1 MEIHTKC
8 YRNMG
13 VGVGRS
19 LPAHRKAY
27 ARRENTAKSHFQM
40 NSPFQKNSRARKDL
54 EGGNTLRRVSS
65 LRYKKGKEMREDR
78 RKVERCRQYIYSVH
92 PQVFSIVSDAYGA
105 KCTDLQVQGGVKI
118 R

>member
-78 RKVERCRQYIYSVH
+78 RKVERCRQ
-92 PQVFSIVSDAYGA
+92 
-105 KCTDLQVQGGVKI
+105 
-118 R
+118 